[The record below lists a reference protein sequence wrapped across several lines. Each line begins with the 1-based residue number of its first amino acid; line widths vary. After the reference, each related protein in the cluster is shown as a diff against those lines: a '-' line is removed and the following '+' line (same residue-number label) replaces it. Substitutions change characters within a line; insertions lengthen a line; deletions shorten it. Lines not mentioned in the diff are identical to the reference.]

1 MSHVE
6 SRTQQ
11 RPESERNQNA
21 VSADLPESR
30 SPTKNHDDIVC
41 ASNSEP
47 SDECREEKEM
57 IQSCNESDGE
67 RDEDSEKQDE
77 GGEEQVTD
85 EKRPKRR
92 YILFVGKF

>member
-57 IQSCNESDGE
+57 IQCNESDGE
-67 RDEDSEKQDE
+67 QDEDSEKQDE
-77 GGEEQVTD
+77 GGAEQVTD